1 LLRASQGGSLN
12 FDRAVGG
19 GFVPGSVLSLGG
31 DPGIGKSFLLIQI
44 WARLAATYRRVV
56 YISGEEGVDQVRLR
70 AILRLGLLPGA

>member
-1 LLRASQGGSLN
+1 LLCAGIAE
-12 FDRAVGG
+12 FDQAVGG

-31 DPGIGKSFLLIQI
+31 APGIGKSFLLIQI

-56 YISGEEGVDQVRLR
+56 VDQVRLR